1 MNRSLAC
8 RPKREAHVGL
18 PLWRRPSC
26 KWADTAV
33 DRSLRY
39 FTQRFPECE
48 AWQIAATGTKDY
60 ISRDGI
66 RVAPALALLSTLV

>member
-1 MNRSLAC
+1 MAQAFLQ
-8 RPKREAHVGL
+8 V
-18 PLWRRPSC
+18 
-26 KWADTAV
+26 ADTAV

-66 RVAPALALLSTLV
+66 RVAPALTLLSTLV

>member
-1 MNRSLAC
+1 M
-8 RPKREAHVGL
+8 GL

-48 AWQIAATGTKDY
+48 AWQIATTGTKDY

-66 RVAPALALLSTLV
+66 RVAPAFDAAEHAGLIGDTARW